1 MIDCKT
7 DFISTGMAPP
17 FGHVF
22 TKLCLDHGGDP
33 NMSSAS
39 DGMTPVH
46 MAVGL
51 AREDTLG
58 LLLGAGGRE
67 ESAFDLLEPQK
78 MLKASWRQ

>member
-1 MIDCKT
+1 
-7 DFISTGMAPP
+7 MAPP

-22 TKLCLDHGGDP
+22 TELCLDHGGDP

-67 ESAFDLLEPQK
+67 ERAFDLLEPQK
-78 MLKASWRQ
+78 MLKAS